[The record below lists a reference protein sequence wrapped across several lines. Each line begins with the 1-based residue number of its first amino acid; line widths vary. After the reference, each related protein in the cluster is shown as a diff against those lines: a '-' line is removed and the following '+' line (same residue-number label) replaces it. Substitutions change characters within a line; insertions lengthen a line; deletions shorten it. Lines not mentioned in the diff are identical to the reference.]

1 MRLILM
7 PPRKTNMTLTAFI
20 AVALLH
26 LMAAIS
32 PGPAVLMAARTGV
45 TEGLRTGTFLAM
57 GIGIGGV
64 IWAAA
69 ALFGLAL
76 VFQAAPSLLWALKI
90 VGGVYLIYMAWGM
103 WRGADHP
110 LDMSAATN
118 TPRSA
123 ASAFRLG
130 LWTQLANPKPAVL
143 FSAIFIGTVP
153 PGTSLWVYAA
163 LLTVVFLNETI
174 WNTLVARIFSF
185 DRTRAGYISLKSV
198 IDRTFGGLLALLGV
212 KIAAT

>member
-1 MRLILM
+1 
-7 PPRKTNMTLTAFI
+7 MTLTAFI

-45 TEGLRTGTFLAM
+45 TEGLRTGAFLAM
-57 GIGIGGV
+57 GIGVGGV

-90 VGGVYLIYMAWGM
+90 IGGAYLIYMAWGM
-103 WRGADHP
+103 WRGADTP
-110 LDMSAATN
+110 LDMTRASKTA
-118 TPRSA
+118 RSPL
-123 ASAFRLG
+123 SAFRLG
-130 LWTQLANPKPAVL
+130 LWTQLANPKPAIL

-153 PGTSLWVYAA
+153 PGTSLWVYSA
-163 LLTVVFLNETI
+163 LLAVVFLNETI

-185 DRTRAGYISLKSV
+185 DRTRAGYISLKSL
-198 IDRTFGGLLALLGV
+198 IDRSFGGLLALLGV

>member
-1 MRLILM
+1 
-7 PPRKTNMTLTAFI
+7 MTLTAFL

-32 PGPAVLMAARTGV
+32 PGPAVLMSARTGV
-45 TEGLRTGTFLAM
+45 TEGLRTGAFLAM
-57 GIGIGGV
+57 GIGAGAV

-76 VFQAAPSLLWALKI
+76 IFQAAPALLWALKI
-90 VGGVYLIYMAWGM
+90 AGGLYLIHMAWGM
-103 WRGADHP
+103 WRDADQP
-110 LDMSAATN
+110 LDMGDASRP
-118 TPRSA
+118 PRTA

-130 LWTQLANPKPAVL
+130 LITQLSNPKPAIL

-153 PGTSLWVYAA
+153 KSTPLWVIAA
-163 LLTVVFLNETI
+163 LLTVVFLNEAI

-185 DRTRAGYISLKSV
+185 QRSKAAYISLKTL
-198 IDRTFGGLLALLGV
+198 IDRSFGGLLALLGL

>member
-1 MRLILM
+1 
-7 PPRKTNMTLTAFI
+7 MTLAAFI

-45 TEGLRTGTFLAM
+45 IEGLRTGAFLAM
-57 GIGIGGV
+57 GIGAGGV

-90 VGGVYLIYMAWGM
+90 AGGAYLIYMAWGM
-103 WRGADHP
+103 WRGADTP
-110 LDMSAATN
+110 LDMNAASK

-153 PGTSLWVYAA
+153 PGTPYWVIAA
-163 LLTVVFLNETI
+163 LLAVVFLNETI
-174 WNTLVARIFSF
+174 WNILVARIFSL
-185 DRTRAGYISLKSV
+185 DRTRRAYISLKSI
-198 IDRTFGGLLALLGV
+198 IDRVFGGMLALLGV
-212 KIAAT
+212 KVALQ